1 MGGGTPVSSPACPE
15 CGAGLPAAA
24 KFCPECGTPVSQ
36 AVGRESRRT
45 VTLLFTDVT
54 GSTAIGE
61 QLDPETYR
69 DVMGRYF
76 EIARAAIE
84 RHGGT
89 VEKFVGDAVL
99 AVFGIPELRED
110 DALRA
115 VRAARELN
123 DELDDLSEQVL
134 AELGV
139 RLAIR
144 TGVNTGAVV
153 AGSARAGGSF
163 ATGDAVNTAARLEQ
177 AAAPG
182 EILLGATTYALV
194 RDAVEAE
201 TVAPVKAK
209 GKAEPVPAYRL
220 VSVLDTDR
228 GRRRRDDVKLV
239 GREQEVRALRDA
251 LEHTVSTG
259 RSHLVTVVGPAGIGK
274 SRLVKDFLADIGDGA
289 DVARGRCLSYGQGIT
304 YWPLA
309 QALRDALHLAGTAS
323 DEVTRH
329 ALDRAMGD
337 AADREEVVELL
348 MPLVGRSGSPG
359 GSEQTFWSV
368 RRLLEELASRRPL
381 VLSVDDLHWAEP
393 TLLELL
399 RSVRAEMAHLPL
411 LLLCQARPELLE
423 QTPDWGSGAGQT
435 MTLGLDPLSPDET
448 AASLDGLLA
457 GPPPDGLADEVARWS
472 GGNPLFVEEIVAHLV
487 ESRLLQRDSRGR
499 WQLAGPLE
507 RPGLPPT
514 VTALLASRLDRLPPA
529 ERDVLER
536 ASVIGPEFDLA
547 EVRTLV
553 EPETAPGLPGLLAA
567 LSRHDLVRRV
577 GSLDGDAW
585 AFKHVLV
592 RDAAYDAMA
601 KSRRAELH
609 EAFADSLEPGDE
621 AGGETGFVAH
631 HLEQAARLR
640 RELGVR
646 GPRAEALV
654 DRAVRTL
661 LVAADQARDGERHSE
676 GLAYLRRALGLHP
689 IASAVRRRILAR
701 LAFRQYEQYQFDL
714 CGEALSSF
722 EAELDDTADQVDG
735 LFLTT
740 MQGVHALGTGRA
752 IDPVEVSAAAQR
764 LIDAGRASGNDGAV
778 LVGLQ
783 VTLLCSGFLCRWQ
796 DNAELLDE
804 VIRIGS
810 PFDVWQA
817 VVLRGIGVMSGD
829 APIGDCAD
837 VIRHL
842 ATIVGHTDRQ
852 ELRELMV
859 DAMVAAAHGSPDAG
873 DLVAAEVT
881 RREELAAAGREVF
894 QVSPFMMHAYR
905 MLRDL
910 DNAIADAQRMNDALR
925 VFGDMAH
932 AATHIL
938 TQALLMLER
947 GDAARTVLPL
957 VEEAVPFVSPYDAAA
972 VSPLAA
978 CRALLA
984 VRAHDHEPATALAV
998 EALRVVDDTQ
1008 DVWLRADL
1016 RRWLSEVPR
1025 ATGDLALESRLLHEA
1040 AEMYARKEIRSYDAE
1055 IGARLAE
1062 LGRQEA

>member
-1 MGGGTPVSSPACPE
+1 
-15 CGAGLPAAA
+15 
-24 KFCPECGTPVSQ
+24 
-36 AVGRESRRT
+36 
-45 VTLLFTDVT
+45 
-54 GSTAIGE
+54 
-61 QLDPETYR
+61 
-69 DVMGRYF
+69 
-76 EIARAAIE
+76 
-84 RHGGT
+84 

-99 AVFGIPELRED
+99 AVFGIPQAHED

-115 VRAARELN
+115 VRAAFELN
-123 DELDDLSEQVL
+123 QAIVELSGELVAELD
-134 AELGV
+134 V

-153 AGSARAGGSF
+153 SGPARAGGSF

-177 AAAPG
+177 AAGPG
-182 EILLGATTYALV
+182 EILLGVSTYALV
-194 RDAVEAE
+194 RDAVEVE
-201 TVAPVKAK
+201 SVADVRAK
-209 GKAEPVPAYRL
+209 GKAEPLPAYRL
-220 VSVLDTDR
+220 VAVLDADR
-228 GRRRRDDVKLV
+228 GRRRRDDVTLV
-239 GREQEVRALRDA
+239 GREQETHALNQA
-251 LEHTVSTG
+251 LEQTLSTG

-274 SRLVKDFLADIGDGA
+274 SRLVKEFLADIGESA

-309 QALRDALHLAGTAS
+309 QALRDALRLAGTES
-323 DEVTRH
+323 EEVTRH

-337 AADREEVVELL
+337 AADRDEVVKLL
-348 MPLVGRSGSPG
+348 MPLVGRSGSSG

-423 QTPDWGSGAGQT
+423 QTPDWGSGASHT

-457 GPPPDGLADEVARWS
+457 GALPEGLADEVARWS

-487 ESRLLQRDSRGR
+487 ESRLLQRDSQGR
-499 WQLAGPLE
+499 WQLEGPPDLAE
-507 RPGLPPT
+507 LPAT
-514 VTALLASRLDRLPPA
+514 VTALLASRLDRLPPT

-536 ASVIGPEFDLA
+536 ASVIGLEFDLA
-547 EVRTLV
+547 QVRALV
-553 EPETAPGLPGLLAA
+553 EPETALGLPDLLTT
-567 LSRHDLVRRV
+567 LSRRDLLWRV
-577 GSLDGDAW
+577 GSLDGDTW

-601 KSRRAELH
+601 KSLRAELH
-609 EAFADSLEPGDE
+609 EAFAEGLESDQE
-621 AGGETGFVAH
+621 AGGEIGFVAH

-646 GPRAEALV
+646 GPHVEALV

-676 GLAYLRRALGLHP
+676 GFAYLRRALGLHP
-689 IASAVRRRILAR
+689 IASAVRRRILSR
-701 LAFRQYEQYQFDL
+701 LAFRQYEQYEFDL
-714 CGEALSSF
+714 CGEALSTF
-722 EAELDDTADQVDG
+722 EAELDDTADRVDT

-740 MQGVHALGTGRA
+740 MRGVHALGTGRA
-752 IDPVEVSAAAQR
+752 IDPSEVSTDAQL
-764 LIDAGRASGNDGAV
+764 LIEAGRASGDDDAV

-783 VTLLCSGFLCRWQ
+783 ITLLCSGFLCRWQ
-796 DNAELLDE
+796 DNAELLE
-804 VIRIGS
+804 EIVRIGS

-817 VVLRGIGVMSGD
+817 LVLRGIGVMSGD
-829 APIGDCAD
+829 TPIGDCAE

-859 DAMVAAAHGSPDAG
+859 DAMVAAARGSADAE
-873 DLVAAEVT
+873 DLIAAEVT
-881 RREELAAAGREVF
+881 RTEELAAAGRDVF
-894 QVSPFMMHAYR
+894 QVSPFMMRAYE
-905 MLRDL
+905 MHRDL
-910 DNAIADAQRMNDALR
+910 DNAIADVQRMNDALR

-938 TQALLMLER
+938 MQALLMLQR
-947 GDAARTVLPL
+947 GDAARAVLPL
-957 VEEAVPFVSPYDAAA
+957 VEEASPFVSPYDVAS
-972 VSPLAA
+972 VSSLAA
-978 CRALLA
+978 CRAILA
-984 VRAHDHEPATALAV
+984 ARAHDHEQASELAA
-998 EALRVVDDTQ
+998 EAMRVVDETQ
-1008 DVWLRADL
+1008 DLWSRADL

-1025 ATGDLALESRLLHEA
+1025 ATGDGALERRMLLEA
-1040 AEMYARKEIRSYDAE
+1040 KEMYWRKEIHGYDAE
-1055 IGARLAE
+1055 IGRRLAE
-1062 LGRQEA
+1062 LDEEVREGT